1 MKIQYVPIEW
11 VHQTW
16 PLAEPY
22 IADALSHSKG
32 EYTVENAKSLVTQG
46 QWILIVAVDEE
57 NTVHGAATMY
67 FFNRP
72 DNRVAFITAMG
83 GRLVSSEDTFEQLKA
98 YAASMG
104 ATAIEGTARESTARL
119 WSRYGFEEKYR
130 IVGVKL

>member
-11 VHQTW
+11 VHRTW
-16 PLAEPY
+16 PVAEPY

-32 EYTVENAKSLVTQG
+32 EYTVDNAKSLVTQG
-46 QWILIVAVDEE
+46 QWILIVATDDAGSVQ
-57 NTVHGAATMY
+57 GAATIT

-83 GRLVSSEDTFEQLKA
+83 GKLVSSEETFEQLKA
-98 YAASMG
+98 LVMSMG